1 MHARYTQEATA
12 IPLVSSK
19 ALVNGRSMK
28 VVNIRSTKMMK
39 KFSKFPCDYGERGCA
54 KQLSIKVQDSSPTVI
69 ASQRVARMRAR

>member
-1 MHARYTQEATA
+1 
-12 IPLVSSK
+12 
-19 ALVNGRSMK
+19 

-54 KQLSIKVQDSSPTVI
+54 KQLSIEVQDSSPTVI